1 MKVDIASTFQVHTK
15 HFRGTDSVIEVEW
28 GDGKHSFLLIKLFS
42 GMRYLEE
49 PLSGVAIDL
58 EYFTWYALVPV
69 HNKEGWYTLNTPA
82 SYRVLMQRPHKNFV
96 ITAASN

>member
-1 MKVDIASTFQVHTK
+1 MEVDIASTFQVHTK

-28 GDGKHSFLLIKLFS
+28 EDGKHSFLLTKLFAE
-42 GMRYLEE
+42 MKYL
-49 PLSGVAIDL
+49 GVHLPGIAIDL
-58 EYFTWYALVPV
+58 EYLTWYALLPV

-82 SYRVLMQRPHKNFV
+82 SYRVLMQQPHANFV